1 MKISLSNFKL
11 PERKPKEPDPPG
23 VTIPQYL
30 IDGARHI
37 GWLAYIA
44 LVYFLWERVLQ
55 VSRDQ
60 YATLNLSHFLIWE
73 NVEFP
78 VHFPLILGYVFVVVT
93 VPLMAKRA
101 IPILV
106 SLNWR
111 DHFWPKTFSLLIT
124 ILVSV
129 VLITGTA
136 TVGGEAMVESERGKA
151 VAVAQ
156 IGQQRRVQEG
166 RIEAAQNELNA
177 LINHKNQYFAIAAS
191 MTPETYQKTYI
202 DARASDPNI
211 EKFKSAKGASED
223 AKALREKIAR
233 LRDDLAG
240 MPVEET
246 VASEV
251 KTERTASLNGIL
263 NVLNTFWILLLAMA
277 LDLACLLFPWIAMRL
292 EQARSRQIAALQGEA
307 FINKAGEVDESH
319 MIADMR
325 AQPKVEASNVEIE
338 TQARNADN
346 PDEIVDAKYVDT
358 KRSEAA
364 RKAALTRKLRKG
376 QPFAVEP
383 ETSYEPAAKVVGN
396 DSELRASYTPASA
409 IDAPAEAEDAARV
422 MNAILAAVE
431 EPAPPAQPAPPAP
444 PPTSNIEDLWA
455 DAQETEIEIEE
466 EPQPEEVVLA
476 NGEGVMVTEDEDRRV
491 EVG

>member
-1 MKISLSNFKL
+1 MKFSIPFKL

-78 VHFPLILGYVFVVVT
+78 IHFPLILGYVFVVVT

-166 RIEAAQNELNA
+166 RIEGAEKELNA
-177 LINHKNQYFAIAAS
+177 LINHPNQYFAIAAS
-191 MTPETYQKTYI
+191 MSPETYQKTYI
-202 DARASDPNI
+202 DARLRDPNI

-325 AQPKVEASNVEIE
+325 SQPKIVPEEMERPREEVFDAETGERLVEVRMKKDRYFRKVKPKKGEPTPLE
-338 TQARNADN
+338 PDVTDEQQAA
-346 PDEIVDAKYVDT
+346 I
-358 KRSEAA
+358 
-364 RKAALTRKLRKG
+364 
-376 QPFAVEP
+376 
-383 ETSYEPAAKVVGN
+383 VGN

-409 IDAPAEAEDAARV
+409 IDAPPEAEDAARV
-422 MNAILAAVE
+422 VNAILAAVE
-431 EPAPPAQPAPPAP
+431 REPEPPVQPAAAPP
-444 PPTSNIEDLWA
+444 TDIEDLWA